1 MIPESELTRGT
12 EYIRRTIWWTGPCHI
27 IDRLFDWDWLCDEH
41 RSTDTITSIFHEKS
55 ERRRLSGSRVD
66 IESKDEIGQLTND
79 FNKMVE
85 KLQVLLDEIYYS
97 QLREKDLQL
106 RQKETELKVLQS
118 QVNPHFFMNALETVR
133 GMALEKDMTDI
144 SVLVASLLDYFVTI

>member
-1 MIPESELTRGT
+1 MTLVIAYLIG
-12 EYIRRTIWWTGPCHI
+12 IG
-27 IDRLFDWDWLCDEH
+27 FA
-41 RSTDTITSIFHEKS
+41 TSIVRPVRALQYFMK
-55 ERRRLSGSRVD
+55 RVKEGDFQARAD

-85 KLQVLLDEIYYS
+85 KLQILLDEIYYS

-118 QVNPHFFMNALETVR
+118 QVNPHFLMNALETVR
-133 GMALEKDMTDI
+133 GWRWRKI
-144 SVLVASLLDYFVTI
+144 